1 MVRFYE
7 LHMNPIVQM
16 FCSLTYTSLC
26 FWFLAS
32 RESHKVQKEMLRQ
45 RQAVK
50 PHANLLAEAKK
61 HWSLARQK
69 TLSRAE
75 REKHVAKLLEAV
87 RGKVQDLV
95 FKHDAS
101 RVVQTVSEL

>member
-1 MVRFYE
+1 M
-7 LHMNPIVQM
+7 
-16 FCSLTYTSLC
+16 
-26 FWFLAS
+26 FLAS

-45 RQAVK
+45 RQATK
-50 PHANLLAEAKK
+50 PHANLLAEAKR

-69 TLSRAE
+69 TLPRAE

-87 RGKVQDLV
+87 RGRVQDLV

-101 RVVQTVSEL
+101 RVVQTVSEEALIIFYPRNDSDHHGNCIDC

>member
-1 MVRFYE
+1 
-7 LHMNPIVQM
+7 
-16 FCSLTYTSLC
+16 
-26 FWFLAS
+26 
-32 RESHKVQKEMLRQ
+32 MLRQ
-45 RQAVK
+45 RQATK
-50 PHANLLAEAKK
+50 PHANLLAEAKR

-69 TLSRAE
+69 TLPRAE

-101 RVVQTVSEL
+101 RVVQTVSEKALIIFYPRNDFDTLTIMEFV